1 MKRNAERSVEPVI
14 PAFDL
19 SQSVRRERREFVK
32 GLTALAGAASL
43 FGYDLRLAAA
53 EPPPETTRIR
63 LVHAPDIC
71 LAPQYLAEELLRL
84 EGFSQIE
91 YVRGTG
97 ADPDANILLVE
108 GKADLTLDTVTALV
122 PALDGG
128 RPIVVLAGIH
138 GGCYELFGN
147 ERVGKIRDLKGKR
160 ASITALGS
168 GEHVYIASMM
178 LYVGMDPRKDITWV
192 EGKTQDE
199 TMRLFVDGEADA
211 FLAFPP
217 QPQRLRAKKI
227 GRVIVDT
234 SHDKPWSQYFCCML
248 AGHREFVRK
257 HPVATKRALRAILKA
272 TDICAR
278 EPERAARYLVKK
290 DYEPNYDIALE
301 VVKEVSYNAWRT
313 FDPDSTLRFHALRL
327 HEVGMIKSTPQKL
340 IAQGT
345 DWRFLNELKRELKA

>member
-1 MKRNAERSVEPVI
+1 VNEDTKRSVDPVT
-14 PAFDL
+14 AVFD
-19 SQSVRRERREFVK
+19 VAKNTRRGRREFVK
-32 GLTALAGAASL
+32 GLTVMAGATGL

-63 LVHAPDIC
+63 IGHDPAVC

-91 YVRGTG
+91 YVPVTG
-97 ADPDANILLVE
+97 AHPDPNILLVE
-108 GKADLTLDTVTALV
+108 GKADLAMDAATALI

-128 RPIVVLAGIH
+128 GPIVLLAGIH

-147 ERVGKIRDLKGKR
+147 KRVRTIRDLKGKR
-160 ASITALGS
+160 AAINALES
-168 GEHVYIASMM
+168 GDYVYIASMM

-192 EGKTQDE
+192 EGKTQDG
-199 TMRLFVDGEADA
+199 TMRLFVDGKADA
-211 FLAFPP
+211 IMAFPP
-217 QPQRLRAKKI
+217 QPQTLRAKKI
-227 GRVIVDT
+227 GHVIVDT
-234 SHDKPWSQYFCCML
+234 SHDKPWSQYFCCLL

-278 EPERAARYLVKK
+278 EPERAARYMVQK
-290 DYEPNYDIALE
+290 DYERNYDIALE

-313 FDPDSTLRFHALRL
+313 FDPDSTLRFYALRL

>member
-1 MKRNAERSVEPVI
+1 MNGDIKISVD
-14 PAFDL
+14 PAVAAFGLARD
-19 SQSVRRERREFVK
+19 VRRGRREFVK
-32 GLTALAGAASL
+32 GLTAVTGATGL
-43 FGYDLRLAAA
+43 FGYDMRLAAA

-63 LVHAPDIC
+63 FVHDPGIC

-91 YVRGTG
+91 YVRATG
-97 ADPDANILLVE
+97 DPSVVLFE
-108 GKADLTLDTVTALV
+108 GKADLTMEAACALIPMLDS
-122 PALDGG
+122 G

-147 ERVGKIRDLKGKR
+147 ERVGSIRDLKGRR
-160 ASITALGS
+160 AAISELGS
-168 GEHVYIASMM
+168 GEHIYLASML

-192 EGKTQDE
+192 EGKTADAA
-199 TMRLFVDGEADA
+199 MRLFADGKADA

-217 QPQRLRAKKI
+217 MPQELRARKI
-227 GRVIVDT
+227 GRVIVNT
-234 SHDKPWSQYFCCML
+234 SVDKPWSQYFCCML

-278 EPERAARYLVKK
+278 EPERAARYMVQK
-290 DYEPNYDIALE
+290 DYERNYDIALE

-313 FDPDSTLRFHALRL
+313 FDPDSTLRFYALRL
-327 HEVGMIKSTPQKL
+327 HEVGMIKTAPQKL

-345 DWRFLNELKRELKA
+345 DWRYLNELKRELKG

>member
-1 MKRNAERSVEPVI
+1 MNGDTKLSVDPVVA
-14 PAFDL
+14 AFDL
-19 SQSVRRERREFVK
+19 AGNVRRGRREFMK
-32 GLTALAGAASL
+32 GLTAVAGATGL
-43 FGYDLRLAAA
+43 FGYDMRLAVA
-53 EPPPETTRIR
+53 EPPPETTKIR
-63 LVHAPDIC
+63 LIHAPDIC

-84 EGFSQIE
+84 EGFSQVE
-91 YVRGTG
+91 YARATG
-97 ADPDANILLVE
+97 ADPDAHILLVE

-199 TMRLFVDGEADA
+199 TMRLFVDGKVDA

-217 QPQRLRAKKI
+217 QPQKLRAKKI
-227 GRVIVDT
+227 GHVIVNT
-234 SHDKPWSQYFCCML
+234 SLDKPWSQYFCCML
-248 AGHREFVRK
+248 AGRREFVRQN
-257 HPVATKRALRAILKA
+257 PVATKRALRAILKA

-278 EPERAARYLVKK
+278 EPERAARYMVKK

-313 FDPDSTLRFHALRL
+313 FDPDNTLRFYALRL
-327 HEVGMIKSTPQKL
+327 HEVGLIKSTPQKL